1 MNAAT
6 PNSVFAIAP
15 GVGDLPKLTLLA
27 PDGARAEIYLHGAH
41 VTSWIPAGG
50 SERLFMSRASQFKPG
65 TPIRGGVPVVFPQFG
80 MTGPLAQ
87 HGFARVMSWEFV
99 GAEVA
104 GTGASAVFRLRDNEA
119 SRSLWA
125 NAFLA
130 ELTVAL
136 DGNQLAVTLAI
147 TNTGT
152 APFTFT
158 SALHTYFA
166 VTDLAAT
173 AVEGLAGVRYRDAAA
188 GGIETQQVA
197 PRVDFTDEVNRI
209 YFDAPAELRLV
220 EPGRT
225 TLIRSAGF
233 PDAVVWNPAAAKCA
247 TMPDLEPDDYQ
258 RFVCVEAGL
267 IGTPANLAPGAR
279 WQGTQTLAA

>member
-1 MNAAT
+1 MNTAT

-15 GVGDLPKLTLLA
+15 GAGDLPKLALVA

-50 SERLFMSRASQFKPG
+50 QERLFLSRASQFRADA
-65 TPIRGGVPVVFPQFG
+65 PIRGGIPVVFPQFG

-87 HGFARVMSWEFV
+87 HGFARVMPWEFV

-104 GTGASAVFRLRDNEA
+104 GTGASATFRLCDTED
-119 SRSLWA
+119 SRRLWA
-125 NAFLA
+125 SAFLA
-130 ELTVAL
+130 ELTVAIG
-136 DGNQLAVTLAI
+136 GNQLAVTLAI
-147 TNTGT
+147 TNAGSESF
-152 APFTFT
+152 AFT

-188 GGIETQQVA
+188 GGTDGQQVA
-197 PRVDFTDEVNRI
+197 PRVDFTGEVNRI

-225 TLIRSAGF
+225 TLIRSTGF

-258 RFVCVEAGL
+258 RFVCVEAAV
-267 IGTPANLAPGAR
+267 IGTPVSLTPGAR
-279 WQGTQTLAA
+279 WQGAQTLAA

>member
-15 GVGDLPKLTLLA
+15 GAGDLPKLTLVA

-65 TPIRGGVPVVFPQFG
+65 SPIRGGIPVIFPQFG
-80 MTGPLAQ
+80 TTGPLAQ
-87 HGFARVMSWEFV
+87 HGFARVMPWEFV
-99 GAEVA
+99 GAEVV
-104 GTGASAVFRLRDNEA
+104 GMGASAVFRLRDTED

-130 ELTVAL
+130 ELTVAI
-136 DGNQLAVTLAI
+136 GSNQLAATLAI
-147 TNTGT
+147 TNTG
-152 APFTFT
+152 AESFTFT

-166 VTDLAAT
+166 ITDLTAT
-173 AVEGLAGVRYRDAAA
+173 AVEGLAGGRYRDAAA
-188 GGIETQQVA
+188 GGAESQQVA
-197 PRVDFTDEVNRI
+197 PRVDFTGEVNRI

-225 TLIRSAGF
+225 TLVRSAGF
-233 PDAVVWNPAAAKCA
+233 PDAVVWNPAAARCA
-247 TMPDLEPDDYQ
+247 AMSDLVPDDYQ
-258 RFVCVEAGL
+258 RFVCVEAAV
-267 IGTPANLAPGAR
+267 IGTPVSLAPGAR
-279 WQGTQTLAA
+279 WQGTQTLVA

>member
-15 GVGDLPKLTLLA
+15 GAGDLPKLTLVA

-65 TPIRGGVPVVFPQFG
+65 SPIRGGIPVIFPQFG
-80 MTGPLAQ
+80 TTGPLAQ
-87 HGFARVMSWEFV
+87 HGFARVMPWEFV
-99 GAEVA
+99 GAEA
-104 GTGASAVFRLRDNEA
+104 MGAGASAVFRLRDNED

-130 ELTVAL
+130 ELTVAIG
-136 DGNQLAVTLAI
+136 GNQLAATLAI
-147 TNTGT
+147 TNTG
-152 APFTFT
+152 AESFTFT

-173 AVEGLAGVRYRDAAA
+173 AVEGLAGGRYRDAAA
-188 GGIETQQVA
+188 GWTENQQTA
-197 PRVDFTDEVNRI
+197 PRVDFTGEVNRI
-209 YFDAPAELRLV
+209 YFDTPAELRLV
-220 EPGRT
+220 EAGPDDPHSVRRFPGR
-225 TLIRSAGF
+225 GG
-233 PDAVVWNPAAAKCA
+233 
-247 TMPDLEPDDYQ
+247 
-258 RFVCVEAGL
+258 VESSG
-267 IGTPANLAPGAR
+267 GQVRHHVRPGA
-279 WQGTQTLAA
+279 G

>member
-15 GVGDLPKLTLLA
+15 GAGDLPKLTLVA

-65 TPIRGGVPVVFPQFG
+65 SPIRGGIPVIFPQFG
-80 MTGPLAQ
+80 TTGPLAQ
-87 HGFARVMSWEFV
+87 HGFARVMPWEFV
-99 GAEVA
+99 GAEVV
-104 GTGASAVFRLRDNEA
+104 GMGASAVFRLRDTED

-130 ELTVAL
+130 ELTVAIG
-136 DGNQLAVTLAI
+136 GNQLTATLAI
-147 TNTGT
+147 TNTG
-152 APFTFT
+152 AESLAFT

-173 AVEGLAGVRYRDAAA
+173 AVEGLAGGRYRDAAA
-188 GGIETQQVA
+188 GNAEKQQTA
-197 PRVDFTDEVNRI
+197 PQVTFTDEVNRV
-209 YFDAPAELRLV
+209 YLDAPAELRLI

-225 TLIRSAGF
+225 TLVRSAGF

-247 TMPDLEPDDYQ
+247 TMADLEPADYQ

-267 IGTPANLAPGAR
+267 IGAPASLAPGAR